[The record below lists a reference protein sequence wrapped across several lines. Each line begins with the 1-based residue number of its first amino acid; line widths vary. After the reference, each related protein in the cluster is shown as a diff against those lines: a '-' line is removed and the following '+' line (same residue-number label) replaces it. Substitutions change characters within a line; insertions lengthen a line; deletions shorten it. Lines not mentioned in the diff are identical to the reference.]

1 MAPYSVLIADGDPD
15 LIQYL
20 SGLLRAN
27 GFVSSSTSSG
37 LNALELYKSESPD
50 LVVADL
56 ATYDLDG
63 MELLEA
69 LRSYDSNARVIL
81 TAAATN
87 KDMIARGFR
96 LGALDILEKPLDPE
110 FLISKIRDLL
120 SREDRALEGTLR
132 MMSLA
137 SIIQI
142 NCEERNQARLSINFL
157 GREGTIYF
165 KDGEMVHGEVGGIAG
180 EEAVYALLGWE
191 DGNFKLRMG
200 VEAPQRSINKP
211 WSGILLEGMRRIDES
226 AADWSMGLGD
236 KESSE
241 DEDDQQL
248 QKRIIKAISDTRDVE
263 GAVISTPDGTVIAQ
277 ENVSDLERDLTLSG
291 IIHEQAELIG
301 GFLDGGDF
309 NRAVLTGSDDRY
321 YLQDKDGLLINLNLS
336 KRSSAES
343 VFESIETI
351 HKRYQSPD

>member
-1 MAPYSVLIADGDPD
+1 VAPYSILIADGDPD

-20 SGLLRAN
+20 SGVLRAN
-27 GFVSSSTSSG
+27 GFSSSSTSSG
-37 LNALELYKSESPD
+37 IDALELYKNETPD

-69 LRSYDSNARVIL
+69 LRSFDPNARVIL
-81 TAAATN
+81 TAAVTD
-87 KDMIARGFR
+87 KDMIARAFR
-96 LGALDILEKPLDPE
+96 LGALDILEKPLDSE
-110 FLISKIRDLL
+110 FFISKIRDLL

-142 NCEERNQARLSINFL
+142 NCEERNLARLTLNHL
-157 GREGTIYF
+157 GREGRVFF
-165 KDGEMVHGEVGGIAG
+165 KDGEVIHAEIGGIAG
-180 EEAVYALLGWE
+180 EEAIYALLRWE

-200 VEAPQRSINKP
+200 VEPPQRSINKP

-226 AADWSMGLGD
+226 TAEWNV
-236 KESSE
+236 EWEE
-241 DEDDQQL
+241 DESPAEDDHPVQE
-248 QKRIIKAISDTRDVE
+248 RIIKAISNIRDVDE
-263 GAVISTPDGTVIAQ
+263 ALISSLDGTVIAQ
-277 ENVSDLERDLTLSG
+277 ESNSDLERNLVLSG

-301 GFLDGGDF
+301 GFLEGGEFD
-309 NRAVLTGSDDRY
+309 RAVLTGADHRFY
-321 YLQDKDGLLINLNLS
+321 VQNKDELLINLILS

-343 VFESIETI
+343 VYASIETI
-351 HKRYQSPD
+351 HKRYQSAD